1 MADKSFGVK
10 QLNLIGA
17 SGVPTID
24 SPNNL
29 NLNAI
34 TVAISTD
41 ASIGGQLVSN
51 VVVGTGY
58 SVGIGTTTPLS
69 TVQVVGDVRVGL
81 NTGEGLVLTSP
92 NGTSYRLV
100 VDDSGVLSTTAL

>member
-1 MADKSFGVK
+1 MADRSFGVK
-10 QLNLIGA
+10 EINIIGSSGTPTIESPGSLNLEA
-17 SGVPTID
+17 V
-24 SPNNL
+24 
-29 NLNAI
+29 

-41 ASIGGQLVSN
+41 VSIGGQLVSN

-100 VDDSGVLSTTAL
+100 VDDGGVLSTTAL